1 MGSKRAGST
10 PSFELAEIVVGLRNM
25 LKLEVTTASGQS
37 LPQNVLLDLAVP
49 WKKKTSVQG
58 ETREGTRTLRCAP
71 NKKLVGMV
79 GISINEFK
87 LMGSGVN

>member
-49 WKKKTSVQG
+49 WKKKRAFKVKRG
-58 ETREGTRTLRCAP
+58 KGHERCVAP
-71 NKKLVGMV
+71 PIKNWLEWLESASM
-79 GISINEFK
+79 S
-87 LMGSGVN
+87 LS